1 MRSVTLEIPVVGDGE
16 SLASHIS
23 DPIEEQIMDFVV
35 QFKNIVKSY
44 GEFEA
49 VRGLSLDIP
58 TGGVFALLG
67 PNGAGKTTLI
77 KLLMGMLQPTS
88 GELTVGGLS
97 AFADSVAVKELVGY
111 LPDEPVFYD
120 FMRGSD
126 IIRFVGEMHGL
137 DPATIAVRS
146 TALAERLSLTDALEE
161 FAENYSRGMKKKLG
175 LICAL
180 LHEPALVVLDE
191 PTNGLDPHGTMVLH
205 ELMREIAKSGRTV
218 LFSTHLLDQAER
230 LCNRVAVISH
240 GQLAAE
246 GSLAELQSRFG
257 ASENLESLFFRLTE
271 SEAEKSA
278 HDAADLQGAK
288 S

>member
-1 MRSVTLEIPVVGDGE
+1 
-16 SLASHIS
+16 
-23 DPIEEQIMDFVV
+23 MDFIV
-35 QFKNIVKSY
+35 QFKNIVKRY

-58 TGGVFALLG
+58 AGGIFALLG

-120 FMRGSD
+120 FMRGRD

-137 DPATIAVRS
+137 DPATIEARS
-146 TALAERLSLTDALEE
+146 AALAERLSLADAMEE

-175 LICAL
+175 LMCAL

-205 ELMREIAKSGRTV
+205 ELMREIAKSDRTV

-230 LCNRVAVISH
+230 LCSRVAVISH

-246 GSLAELQSRFG
+246 GTLAELQSRFG

-271 SEAEKSA
+271 SETGKTEQS
-278 HDAADLQGAK
+278 AADLQGVQ